1 MRISNALWISGFL
14 MIGVAINLNALPA
27 NASTHFNDSFSRATE
42 TENVNDTIAP
52 YRGSG
57 R

>member
-1 MRISNALWISGFL
+1 MRISNALWISSFL
-14 MIGVAINLNALPA
+14 MIGVAINLQTFPA
-27 NASTHFNDSFSRATE
+27 QAFAQLNDSFIRATQL
-42 TENVNDTIAP
+42 ENSNDSIAP